1 MVAVLETTVVLE
13 SVNMNHQIVRQFVFV
28 MMMLKMKEET
38 DMA

>member
-13 SVNMNHQIVRQFVFV
+13 SVNMNHQIVRHFVFV
-28 MMMLKMKEET
+28 MMMLKMREET